1 MQDFLSIIFDDL
13 HLTAAKYFFIS
24 ACDPWAVKVDI
35 EGRAVFHAVLQGR
48 AAVEVDGQR
57 FLLDAGDIFVVPT
70 GCRHQISQIDLP
82 PGTPVT
88 DISSELDG
96 QRDTPLQLGEGAL
109 SAFII
114 TAGCSFDVELGQP
127 LMSALPRGV
136 PLPGLGSSPPE
147 WLRIG
152 IQFLLQETRERR
164 PGHQSILNRLGDIW
178 FVECLRLYVEN
189 LPEGNDS
196 WLRALKDPALATV
209 LSAIH
214 QEPGRD
220 WTVPALAQLACL
232 SRSAFADR
240 FQKIMGKPP
249 LTYVTEHRMR
259 LAAWQLRHSDQ
270 PVCRIAEMVGYAS
283 ETAFGQAFKR
293 SHGTAPGRYR
303 EHLRQQALAAGEA
316 QIAANLV

>member
-13 HLTAAKYFFIS
+13 HLTGAKYFFTS
-24 ACDPWAVKVDI
+24 AADPWLARVELQD
-35 EGRAVFHAVLQGR
+35 RAVFHAVLQGR
-48 AAVEVDGQR
+48 VAAEIDDQR
-57 FLLDAGDIFVVPT
+57 FVLQAGDIFIVPT
-70 GCRHQISQIDLP
+70 GGRHRLGMVEQAAGLP
-82 PGTPVT
+82 ET
-88 DISSELDG
+88 DISDLFQS
-96 QRDTPLQLGEGAL
+96 QRGTTIQLGEGEL
-109 SAFII
+109 SAHLIS
-114 TAGCSFDVELGQP
+114 ASCSFDAELGQP

-136 PLPGLGSSPPE
+136 PLHGLGTSPPE

-152 IQFLLQETRERR
+152 IQFLTQETRELR

-214 QEPGRD
+214 RAPGQD
-220 WTVPALAQLACL
+220 WTVPGLARMACL

-240 FQKIMGKPP
+240 FLRIMGKPP
-249 LTYVTEHRMR
+249 LTYVAEHRMR
-259 LAAWQLRHSDQ
+259 IAAWQLRHTEQ
-270 PVCRIAEMVGYAS
+270 PVCRIAEMVGYTS

-293 SHGTAPGRYR
+293 IHGVAPGRYR
-303 EHLRQQALAAGEA
+303 ERLRLIPA
-316 QIAANLV
+316 